1 MKNGQSIA
9 MKKED
14 SKFIQ
19 EKKKEIRK
27 KIRSSALQIPV
38 KELECKSR
46 LIEQNLYKLPEL
58 IEAKTIHIYLSSFRS
73 EVHTFSIIKHFMERH
88 GKVIVPV
95 VVNKETYELGHVELT
110 SIDSLKKSSF
120 KIWEPEG
127 KNYTNPLDADI
138 IIVPG
143 VVFDMK
149 GNRLGSGKGFYDR
162 FLVTADMPKIAL
174 AYEFQILDSIPIKK
188 TDIPVDIIISESRI
202 IRTHR

>member
-1 MKNGQSIA
+1 

-14 SKFIQ
+14 SKLVQ
-19 EKKKEIRK
+19 EKKKDIRKEIR
-27 KIRSSALQIPV
+27 SAALQIPID
-38 KELECKSR
+38 ELEKKSR

-73 EVHTFSIIKHFMERH
+73 EVHTFSIIRDFIERQ

-95 VVNKETYELGHVELT
+95 VLNKETYELGHVELT
-110 SIDSLKKSSF
+110 SIDLLHKSSF
-120 KIWEPEG
+120 NIWEPDN
-127 KNYTNPLDADI
+127 KNYINPLNADI

-174 AYEFQILDSIPIKK
+174 AYEFQILDSIPVKK